1 MRLFTIS
8 FISLWLLIAALQPIH
23 AQSPPV
29 LINEVMHYPSSG
41 AEWVELYNPGTVP
54 VNLSGWRIDDSVIGG
69 PHTLIG
75 EGVVIAPASLL
86 VIPLTSAILNNNDP
100 DRVILS
106 DPTGQVIDQ
115 SLLIVLRPD
124 QTIARQ
130 PDGSDTWMVGTPSP
144 GIWNSGNPPATGIPT
159 TPEPVA
165 TDGNESTSGAL
176 ETVTPTSDTLDTATT
191 TPSATATTTPSATA
205 TVTPSPTSSPTPTM
219 SAAVDQ
225 VVINEIAAAGEEEW
239 IELYNRG
246 PTAVELA
253 EWQLERVSATGSRV
267 VRSLPTVRLA
277 AGEWLLVPLTKGTLP
292 DGGARLTLFWQ
303 VTAMSTAVEYPALSA
318 ATVYARV
325 RDGAPEW
332 VVREQATAGMTN
344 DVPAT
349 ATPSAT
355 ATTTPSAT
363 ATTTP
368 SATATT
374 TPSATATTT
383 PSATATPT
391 PSPTPSPTMSA
402 AVDQVVI
409 NEIAAAGEEE
419 WIELYNR
426 GLTAVELAEWQLER
440 VSATGSR
447 VVRSLPTVRLAAG
460 EWLLVPLTK
469 GTLPDGG
476 ARLTLFW
483 QATAMS
489 TAVEYPALSAAT
501 VYARVR
507 DGAPEWVV
515 REQTTAGMT
524 NDVPATATP
533 SATATATPSATAT
546 ATPSATA
553 TATPSATATATPTPT
568 PTMSAAVD
576 QVVINEIAAAGEEE
590 WIELY
595 NRGPTAVEL
604 AEWQLERVSATGSRV
619 VRSLPTVRLAAG
631 EWLLVPLTKGTL
643 PDGGARLTLFWQ
655 ATAMSTAVEY
665 PALSAATVYAR
676 VRDGAPEWVVREQA
690 TAGMTNNIPEPTISS
705 SPLATATAT
714 AATMPTA
721 TYTSTV
727 TRTPTV
733 TKTPTATRTPTVTK
747 TPTATRTPT
756 VTKTPTATRT
766 TKPTKTPTATRTP
779 TVSPTPKP
787 TAWPTGVVIISALLP
802 APATGTYEWIELS
815 SQYVQPIDLQGWF
828 FTDGSGQRRLI
839 PEQSLAAGAT
849 VRIPITR
856 SFLNNSGDTVTL
868 HDPTGNV
875 IDTFSYSAAATDN
888 IIWRQLTVSSLQTD
902 PGHEI
907 NLSLQIPAT
916 TDTVLPSPST
926 SSRPTER
933 HPVSLALRSPLPGY
947 LTGTAT
953 ALPTVAPPAA
963 NVSMCTDCSQPRW
976 SWSRITAAVLGV
988 IAILIF
994 VAEPKPRR
1002 SARDHQDVL

>member
-1 MRLFTIS
+1 MRRFTIS

-41 AEWVELYNPGTVP
+41 AEWIELYNPGTVP

-115 SLLIVLRPD
+115 SPLIVLRPD

-176 ETVTPTSDTLDTATT
+176 ETVTPTSDTLDTAT
-191 TPSATATTTPSATA
+191 PSAT
-205 TVTPSPTSSPTPTM
+205 
-219 SAAVDQ
+219 
-225 VVINEIAAAGEEEW
+225 
-239 IELYNRG
+239 
-246 PTAVELA
+246 
-253 EWQLERVSATGSRV
+253 
-267 VRSLPTVRLA
+267 
-277 AGEWLLVPLTKGTLP
+277 
-292 DGGARLTLFWQ
+292 
-303 VTAMSTAVEYPALSA
+303 
-318 ATVYARV
+318 
-325 RDGAPEW
+325 
-332 VVREQATAGMTN
+332 
-344 DVPAT
+344 AT

-363 ATTTP
+363 AT
-368 SATATT
+368 A
-374 TPSATATTT
+374 
-383 PSATATPT
+383 
-391 PSPTPSPTMSA
+391 
-402 AVDQVVI
+402 
-409 NEIAAAGEEE
+409 
-419 WIELYNR
+419 
-426 GLTAVELAEWQLER
+426 
-440 VSATGSR
+440 
-447 VVRSLPTVRLAAG
+447 
-460 EWLLVPLTK
+460 
-469 GTLPDGG
+469 
-476 ARLTLFW
+476 
-483 QATAMS
+483 
-489 TAVEYPALSAAT
+489 
-501 VYARVR
+501 
-507 DGAPEWVV
+507 
-515 REQTTAGMT
+515 
-524 NDVPATATP
+524 
-533 SATATATPSATAT
+533 
-546 ATPSATA
+546 
-553 TATPSATATATPTPT
+553 TPT

-619 VRSLPTVRLAAG
+619 VRSLPTVRLTAG

-721 TYTSTV
+721 TYTSTA

-756 VTKTPTATRT
+756 V
-766 TKPTKTPTATRTP
+766 TKTPTATRTP

-953 ALPTVAPPAA
+953 ALPTVTPPAA

>member
-1 MRLFTIS
+1 MRRFTIS

-41 AEWVELYNPGTVP
+41 AEWIELYNPGTVP

-115 SLLIVLRPD
+115 SPLIVLRPD

-176 ETVTPTSDTLDTATT
+176 ETVTPTSDTLDTATA
-191 TPSATATTTPSATA
+191 TPSATVTA
-205 TVTPSPTSSPTPTM
+205 TPSPTPSPTPTM

-267 VRSLPTVRLA
+267 VRSLPTVRL
-277 AGEWLLVPLTKGTLP
+277 T
-292 DGGARLTLFWQ
+292 
-303 VTAMSTAVEYPALSA
+303 
-318 ATVYARV
+318 
-325 RDGAPEW
+325 
-332 VVREQATAGMTN
+332 
-344 DVPAT
+344 
-349 ATPSAT
+349 
-355 ATTTPSAT
+355 
-363 ATTTP
+363 
-368 SATATT
+368 
-374 TPSATATTT
+374 
-383 PSATATPT
+383 
-391 PSPTPSPTMSA
+391 
-402 AVDQVVI
+402 
-409 NEIAAAGEEE
+409 
-419 WIELYNR
+419 
-426 GLTAVELAEWQLER
+426 
-440 VSATGSR
+440 
-447 VVRSLPTVRLAAG
+447 
-460 EWLLVPLTK
+460 
-469 GTLPDGG
+469 
-476 ARLTLFW
+476 
-483 QATAMS
+483 
-489 TAVEYPALSAAT
+489 
-501 VYARVR
+501 
-507 DGAPEWVV
+507 
-515 REQTTAGMT
+515 
-524 NDVPATATP
+524 
-533 SATATATPSATAT
+533 
-546 ATPSATA
+546 
-553 TATPSATATATPTPT
+553 
-568 PTMSAAVD
+568 
-576 QVVINEIAAAGEEE
+576 
-590 WIELY
+590 
-595 NRGPTAVEL
+595 
-604 AEWQLERVSATGSRV
+604 
-619 VRSLPTVRLAAG
+619 AG

-721 TYTSTV
+721 TYTST
-727 TRTPTV
+727 
-733 TKTPTATRTPTVTK
+733 ATRTPTVTK

-756 VTKTPTATRT
+756 V
-766 TKPTKTPTATRTP
+766 TKTPTATRTP

-953 ALPTVAPPAA
+953 ALPTVTSPAA

>member
-1 MRLFTIS
+1 MRRFTIS

-41 AEWVELYNPGTVP
+41 AEWIELYNPGTVP

-115 SLLIVLRPD
+115 SPLIVLRPD

-176 ETVTPTSDTLDTATT
+176 ETVTPTSDTLDTATA
-191 TPSATATTTPSATA
+191 TPSATVTA
-205 TVTPSPTSSPTPTM
+205 TPSPTPSPTPTM

-267 VRSLPTVRLA
+267 VRSLPTA
-277 AGEWLLVPLTKGTLP
+277 
-292 DGGARLTLFWQ
+292 
-303 VTAMSTAVEYPALSA
+303 
-318 ATVYARV
+318 
-325 RDGAPEW
+325 
-332 VVREQATAGMTN
+332 
-344 DVPAT
+344 
-349 ATPSAT
+349 
-355 ATTTPSAT
+355 
-363 ATTTP
+363 
-368 SATATT
+368 
-374 TPSATATTT
+374 
-383 PSATATPT
+383 
-391 PSPTPSPTMSA
+391 
-402 AVDQVVI
+402 
-409 NEIAAAGEEE
+409 
-419 WIELYNR
+419 
-426 GLTAVELAEWQLER
+426 
-440 VSATGSR
+440 
-447 VVRSLPTVRLAAG
+447 
-460 EWLLVPLTK
+460 
-469 GTLPDGG
+469 
-476 ARLTLFW
+476 
-483 QATAMS
+483 
-489 TAVEYPALSAAT
+489 
-501 VYARVR
+501 
-507 DGAPEWVV
+507 
-515 REQTTAGMT
+515 
-524 NDVPATATP
+524 
-533 SATATATPSATAT
+533 
-546 ATPSATA
+546 
-553 TATPSATATATPTPT
+553 
-568 PTMSAAVD
+568 
-576 QVVINEIAAAGEEE
+576 
-590 WIELY
+590 
-595 NRGPTAVEL
+595 
-604 AEWQLERVSATGSRV
+604 
-619 VRSLPTVRLAAG
+619 RLAAG

-721 TYTSTV
+721 TYTST
-727 TRTPTV
+727 
-733 TKTPTATRTPTVTK
+733 ATRTPTVTK

-756 VTKTPTATRT
+756 V
-766 TKPTKTPTATRTP
+766 TKTPTATRTP

-953 ALPTVAPPAA
+953 ALPTVTSPAA

>member
-1 MRLFTIS
+1 MRRFTIS

-115 SLLIVLRPD
+115 SPLIVLRPD
-124 QTIARQ
+124 QIIARQ

-176 ETVTPTSDTLDTATT
+176 ETVTPTSDTLDTAT
-191 TPSATATTTPSATA
+191 
-205 TVTPSPTSSPTPTM
+205 
-219 SAAVDQ
+219 
-225 VVINEIAAAGEEEW
+225 
-239 IELYNRG
+239 
-246 PTAVELA
+246 
-253 EWQLERVSATGSRV
+253 
-267 VRSLPTVRLA
+267 
-277 AGEWLLVPLTKGTLP
+277 
-292 DGGARLTLFWQ
+292 
-303 VTAMSTAVEYPALSA
+303 
-318 ATVYARV
+318 
-325 RDGAPEW
+325 
-332 VVREQATAGMTN
+332 
-344 DVPAT
+344 
-349 ATPSAT
+349 
-355 ATTTPSAT
+355 
-363 ATTTP
+363 
-368 SATATT
+368 
-374 TPSATATTT
+374 
-383 PSATATPT
+383 
-391 PSPTPSPTMSA
+391 
-402 AVDQVVI
+402 
-409 NEIAAAGEEE
+409 
-419 WIELYNR
+419 
-426 GLTAVELAEWQLER
+426 
-440 VSATGSR
+440 
-447 VVRSLPTVRLAAG
+447 
-460 EWLLVPLTK
+460 
-469 GTLPDGG
+469 
-476 ARLTLFW
+476 
-483 QATAMS
+483 
-489 TAVEYPALSAAT
+489 
-501 VYARVR
+501 
-507 DGAPEWVV
+507 
-515 REQTTAGMT
+515 
-524 NDVPATATP
+524 ATP

-546 ATPSATA
+546 A
-553 TATPSATATATPTPT
+553 TPT

-619 VRSLPTVRLAAG
+619 VRSLPTVRLTAG

-721 TYTSTV
+721 TYTSTA
-727 TRTPTV
+727 TRTPTVTKTPTATRTSTV

-756 VTKTPTATRT
+756 V
-766 TKPTKTPTATRTP
+766 
-779 TVSPTPKP
+779 SSTPKP
-787 TAWPTGVVIISALLP
+787 MAWPTGVVIISALLP

-875 IDTFSYSAAATDN
+875 IDTFSYSAAATNN

-953 ALPTVAPPAA
+953 ALPTVTPPAA

>member
-1 MRLFTIS
+1 MRRFTIS

-41 AEWVELYNPGTVP
+41 AEWVEVYNPGTVP
-54 VNLSGWRIDDSVIGG
+54 VNLSGWRIDDAVIGG

-106 DPTGQVIDQ
+106 DPTGQVIDL
-115 SLLIVLRPD
+115 SPLIVLRPD

-176 ETVTPTSDTLDTATT
+176 ETVTPTSDTLDTATA
-191 TPSATATTTPSATA
+191 TPSATATATPSATGTATPSATA
-205 TVTPSPTSSPTPTM
+205 TPTPSPTPTM

-267 VRSLPTVRLA
+267 VRSLPTV
-277 AGEWLLVPLTKGTLP
+277 T
-292 DGGARLTLFWQ
+292 
-303 VTAMSTAVEYPALSA
+303 
-318 ATVYARV
+318 
-325 RDGAPEW
+325 
-332 VVREQATAGMTN
+332 
-344 DVPAT
+344 
-349 ATPSAT
+349 
-355 ATTTPSAT
+355 
-363 ATTTP
+363 
-368 SATATT
+368 
-374 TPSATATTT
+374 
-383 PSATATPT
+383 
-391 PSPTPSPTMSA
+391 
-402 AVDQVVI
+402 
-409 NEIAAAGEEE
+409 
-419 WIELYNR
+419 
-426 GLTAVELAEWQLER
+426 
-440 VSATGSR
+440 
-447 VVRSLPTVRLAAG
+447 LAAG

-507 DGAPEWVV
+507 DGAPAWVV
-515 REQTTAGMT
+515 RG
-524 NDVPATATP
+524 
-533 SATATATPSATAT
+533 
-546 ATPSATA
+546 
-553 TATPSATATATPTPT
+553 
-568 PTMSAAVD
+568 
-576 QVVINEIAAAGEEE
+576 
-590 WIELY
+590 
-595 NRGPTAVEL
+595 
-604 AEWQLERVSATGSRV
+604 
-619 VRSLPTVRLAAG
+619 
-631 EWLLVPLTKGTL
+631 
-643 PDGGARLTLFWQ
+643 
-655 ATAMSTAVEY
+655 
-665 PALSAATVYAR
+665 
-676 VRDGAPEWVVREQA
+676 QA
-690 TAGMTNNIPEPTISS
+690 TAGISNNIPEPTISS

-721 TYTSTV
+721 TYTSTA

-828 FTDGSGQRRLI
+828 FTDSSGQRRLI
-839 PEQSLAAGAT
+839 SEQSLAAGAT

-907 NLSLQIPAT
+907 NLSLQIPAI
-916 TDTVLPSPST
+916 TDTMLPSPST

-953 ALPTVAPPAA
+953 ALPTVTPPAA
-963 NVSMCTDCSQPRW
+963 NVSTCTDCSQPRW

>member
-1 MRLFTIS
+1 VRLFTIS

-23 AQSPPV
+23 EQSPPV

-115 SLLIVLRPD
+115 SPLIVLRPD

-191 TPSATATTTPSATA
+191 TPSATATATPSATDTATPSATA
-205 TVTPSPTSSPTPTM
+205 TAT
-219 SAAVDQ
+219 
-225 VVINEIAAAGEEEW
+225 
-239 IELYNRG
+239 L
-246 PTAVELA
+246 
-253 EWQLERVSATGSRV
+253 SAT
-267 VRSLPTVRLA
+267 
-277 AGEWLLVPLTKGTLP
+277 
-292 DGGARLTLFWQ
+292 
-303 VTAMSTAVEYPALSA
+303 
-318 ATVYARV
+318 
-325 RDGAPEW
+325 
-332 VVREQATAGMTN
+332 
-344 DVPAT
+344 AT

-355 ATTTPSAT
+355 ATAT
-363 ATTTP
+363 AT
-368 SATATT
+368 
-374 TPSATATTT
+374 
-383 PSATATPT
+383 
-391 PSPTPSPTMSA
+391 PTPSPTMSA

-426 GLTAVELAEWQLER
+426 GPTAVELAEWQLER

-515 REQTTAGMT
+515 RTQATAGMT

-546 ATPSATA
+546 ATLSATA
-553 TATPSATATATPTPT
+553 TATPSATATASPTPTSSPT

-676 VRDGAPEWVVREQA
+676 VRDGAPEWVVRTQA

-705 SPLATATAT
+705 SPLATAAAT

-721 TYTSTV
+721 TYTSTA

-766 TKPTKTPTATRTP
+766 PTVTKTPTATRTPTVTKTPTATRTP

-953 ALPTVAPPAA
+953 ALPTVTPPAA

>member
-23 AQSPPV
+23 EQSPPV

-115 SLLIVLRPD
+115 SPLIVLRPD

-191 TPSATATTTPSATA
+191 TPSATATATPSAT
-205 TVTPSPTSSPTPTM
+205 
-219 SAAVDQ
+219 D
-225 VVINEIAAAGEEEW
+225 
-239 IELYNRG
+239 
-246 PTAVELA
+246 
-253 EWQLERVSATGSRV
+253 
-267 VRSLPTVRLA
+267 
-277 AGEWLLVPLTKGTLP
+277 
-292 DGGARLTLFWQ
+292 
-303 VTAMSTAVEYPALSA
+303 
-318 ATVYARV
+318 
-325 RDGAPEW
+325 
-332 VVREQATAGMTN
+332 
-344 DVPAT
+344 T

-355 ATTTPSAT
+355 ATAT
-363 ATTTP
+363 
-368 SATATT
+368 
-374 TPSATATTT
+374 
-383 PSATATPT
+383 
-391 PSPTPSPTMSA
+391 
-402 AVDQVVI
+402 
-409 NEIAAAGEEE
+409 
-419 WIELYNR
+419 L
-426 GLTAVELAEWQLER
+426 
-440 VSATGSR
+440 
-447 VVRSLPTVRLAAG
+447 
-460 EWLLVPLTK
+460 
-469 GTLPDGG
+469 
-476 ARLTLFW
+476 
-483 QATAMS
+483 
-489 TAVEYPALSAAT
+489 
-501 VYARVR
+501 
-507 DGAPEWVV
+507 
-515 REQTTAGMT
+515 
-524 NDVPATATP
+524 

-546 ATPSATA
+546 AT
-553 TATPSATATATPTPT
+553 ATPTPS

-676 VRDGAPEWVVREQA
+676 VRDGAPEWVVRTQA

-721 TYTSTV
+721 TYTSTA

-766 TKPTKTPTATRTP
+766 PTVTKTPTATRTP

-953 ALPTVAPPAA
+953 ALPTVTPPAA

>member
-1 MRLFTIS
+1 MRRFTIS

-41 AEWVELYNPGTVP
+41 AEWIELYNPGTVP

-115 SLLIVLRPD
+115 SPLIVLRPD

-176 ETVTPTSDTLDTATT
+176 ETVTPTSDTLDTATA
-191 TPSATATTTPSATA
+191 TPSATATATPSATVTA
-205 TVTPSPTSSPTPTM
+205 TPSPTPSPTPTM

-239 IELYNRG
+239 IELYNGG

-267 VRSLPTVRLA
+267 VRSLPTVRL
-277 AGEWLLVPLTKGTLP
+277 T
-292 DGGARLTLFWQ
+292 
-303 VTAMSTAVEYPALSA
+303 
-318 ATVYARV
+318 
-325 RDGAPEW
+325 
-332 VVREQATAGMTN
+332 
-344 DVPAT
+344 
-349 ATPSAT
+349 
-355 ATTTPSAT
+355 
-363 ATTTP
+363 
-368 SATATT
+368 
-374 TPSATATTT
+374 
-383 PSATATPT
+383 
-391 PSPTPSPTMSA
+391 
-402 AVDQVVI
+402 
-409 NEIAAAGEEE
+409 
-419 WIELYNR
+419 
-426 GLTAVELAEWQLER
+426 
-440 VSATGSR
+440 
-447 VVRSLPTVRLAAG
+447 
-460 EWLLVPLTK
+460 
-469 GTLPDGG
+469 
-476 ARLTLFW
+476 
-483 QATAMS
+483 
-489 TAVEYPALSAAT
+489 
-501 VYARVR
+501 
-507 DGAPEWVV
+507 
-515 REQTTAGMT
+515 
-524 NDVPATATP
+524 
-533 SATATATPSATAT
+533 
-546 ATPSATA
+546 
-553 TATPSATATATPTPT
+553 
-568 PTMSAAVD
+568 
-576 QVVINEIAAAGEEE
+576 
-590 WIELY
+590 
-595 NRGPTAVEL
+595 
-604 AEWQLERVSATGSRV
+604 
-619 VRSLPTVRLAAG
+619 AG

-721 TYTSTV
+721 TYTSTATRTPTV
-727 TRTPTV
+727 TKTPTTTRTPTV

-766 TKPTKTPTATRTP
+766 PTVTKTPTATRTP

-953 ALPTVAPPAA
+953 ALPTVTSPAA